1 LEIPTPEHFMK
12 NVDEYEEKYEIMDCV
27 YVQCIKEFSR
37 LKLSEIN
44 ELHKT
49 RIIETFLFEWGK
61 MQRTLGHVGIEAV
74 YKKIKEKRFAD
85 KMEPLRNKSLKSV
98 KLEELKSLIVDL
110 FDKIA
115 GILFISESKSKKE
128 KRKHVGSTA
137 ASKVLHLCCPDL
149 FLMWDA
155 DIRNGYEKWEGD
167 GKDYFQFLKDMQ
179 KLWNTLNETI
189 EEMQRK
195 YGKRATRITDE
206 YNWIEFHRE

>member
-1 LEIPTPEHFMK
+1 METPTPEHFIK
-12 NVDEYEEKYEIMDCV
+12 NVDENEEKYGIMDCV

-44 ELHKT
+44 DLHKT
-49 RIIETFLFEWGK
+49 RIIETFLFDWGK
-61 MQRTLGHVGIEAV
+61 MQRTLGHAGIKAI

-85 KMEPLRNKSLKSV
+85 RIEPMRKESLKTF
-98 KLEELKSLIVDL
+98 KLEEQKGLIVDL

-115 GILFISESKSKKE
+115 GISLKSKKGNN
-128 KRKHVGSTA
+128 KYVGSTA

-167 GKDYFQFLKDMQ
+167 GKDYFQFLVDMQ
-179 KLWNTLNETI
+179 RLWNALNKTI
-189 EEMQRK
+189 EELQRK
-195 YGKRATRITDE
+195 YGKRATRIIDE
-206 YNWIEFHRE
+206 YNWIKFHE